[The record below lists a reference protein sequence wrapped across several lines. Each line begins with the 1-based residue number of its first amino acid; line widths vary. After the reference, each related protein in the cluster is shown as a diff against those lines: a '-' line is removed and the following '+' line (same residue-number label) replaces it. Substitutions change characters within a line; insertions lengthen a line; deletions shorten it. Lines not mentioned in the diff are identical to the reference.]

1 MEASLIAKIKEYQRN
16 FQNEFGTKLEIDWPS
31 MLGSGK
37 KGRNKIERP
46 EVNLEEILVECAKTY
61 SADIDVIKNRKIRV
75 TRKGVW
81 TKESSAIG
89 DFCKEALKRGVA
101 AEQISKHL
109 NRNRT
114 FVYYF
119 KRRYGNEM

>member
-1 MEASLIAKIKEYQRN
+1 MEASLIAKIKEYQRS
-16 FQNEFGTKLEIDWPS
+16 FQSEFGTKLEIDWPS
-31 MLGSGK
+31 MLGSRK

-46 EVNLEEILVECAKTY
+46 EVNLEEILVECANLHNA
-61 SADIDVIKNRKIRV
+61 SVDVIKNRKMKV

-81 TKESSAIG
+81 TKESRAIG
-89 DFCKEALKRGVA
+89 DFCNEALKRGAA
-101 AEQISKHL
+101 AEQISKHI

>member
-1 MEASLIAKIKEYQRN
+1 MEASVIAKIKEYQRN
-16 FQNEFGTKLEIDWPS
+16 FQNEFGIKLEIDWPS
-31 MLGSGK
+31 MLGSGR
-37 KGRNKIERP
+37 KGRKKIERP

-61 SADIDVIKNRKIRV
+61 RADVDVIKSRKMRV
-75 TRKGVW
+75 TRKGEW
-81 TKESSAIG
+81 TKESFAIG
-89 DFCKEALKRGVA
+89 DFCKEALKRGA
-101 AEQISKHL
+101 AVEQISKHL